1 MAMALKTE
9 WVIYSEGID
18 IDNEVEALERYCV
31 GNVRV
36 FKGDF
41 EHESVMKMTTKF
53 EFDVLAETD
62 MDEFWDLVY
71 ETIDD
76 ENEE

>member
-1 MAMALKTE
+1 MTIALKTE
-9 WVIYSEGID
+9 WAIYSEGID
-18 IDNEVEALERYCV
+18 IDKEVEAVERYCV

-41 EHESVMKMTTKF
+41 EPESVMKLTTKIEF
-53 EFDVLAETD
+53 EVFAETD

-71 ETIDD
+71 ETMDD
-76 ENEE
+76 ESEE